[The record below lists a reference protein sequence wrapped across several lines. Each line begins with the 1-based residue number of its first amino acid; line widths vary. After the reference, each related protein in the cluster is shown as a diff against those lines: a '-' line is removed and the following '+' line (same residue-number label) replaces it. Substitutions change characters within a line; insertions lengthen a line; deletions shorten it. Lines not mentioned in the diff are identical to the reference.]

1 MSRTVRGVVALPADA
16 PSATAGVLLVEARDV
31 TLQDAPSVVV
41 AEARLPDLRIE
52 PGGRV
57 PFELEVP
64 DTPAGHTLA
73 MRAHVSMDG
82 TPAVSHGDG
91 LSVTHIPVP
100 ATGDVDDLEVPVRIV

>member
-16 PSATAGVLLVEARDV
+16 PAASAGLVLVEARDV
-31 TLQDAPSVVV
+31 SLQDAPSVVV
-41 AEARLPDLRIE
+41 AETRLSDLQIE

-57 PFELEVP
+57 PFELDVP
-64 DTPAGHTLA
+64 EAPAGHTLA
-73 MRAHVSMDG
+73 IRAHVSMDG

-100 ATGDVDDLEVPVRIV
+100 PAGDVDDIEVPVRIV